1 MKKSITKEISDRFF
15 YLYKLTNVKK
25 DGSFDGFSED
35 MIAAIAKFN
44 ETMSQILNTD
54 SKIENKSEN
63 INLMRYS
70 SFIKVYEADDV
81 SESISKIQEWWN
93 NNMDIEKWLLS
104 KDDVEQL
111 KSDFDKKIEQTKDSI
126 IISDI
131 DPVIEICKIFN
142 RAHKLHTTQVIPSG
156 RNNGKVS
163 NMTFREYTSFGGGT

>member
-1 MKKSITKEISDRFF
+1 
-15 YLYKLTNVKK
+15 
-25 DGSFDGFSED
+25 
-35 MIAAIAKFN
+35 
-44 ETMSQILNTD
+44 
-54 SKIENKSEN
+54 
-63 INLMRYS
+63 
-70 SFIKVYEADDV
+70 
-81 SESISKIQEWWN
+81 
-93 NNMDIEKWLLS
+93 LS

-163 NMTFREYTSFGGGT
+163 NMTFESIHHLVVVL

>member
-35 MIAAIAKFN
+35 MIAIAKFN

-70 SFIKVYEADDV
+70 SFGI
-81 SESISKIQEWWN
+81 
-93 NNMDIEKWLLS
+93 
-104 KDDVEQL
+104 
-111 KSDFDKKIEQTKDSI
+111 
-126 IISDI
+126 
-131 DPVIEICKIFN
+131 
-142 RAHKLHTTQVIPSG
+142 
-156 RNNGKVS
+156 
-163 NMTFREYTSFGGGT
+163 

>member
-1 MKKSITKEISDRFF
+1 LKNG
-15 YLYKLTNVKK
+15 YC
-25 DGSFDGFSED
+25 G
-35 MIAAIAKFN
+35 
-44 ETMSQILNTD
+44 
-54 SKIENKSEN
+54 
-63 INLMRYS
+63 
-70 SFIKVYEADDV
+70 
-81 SESISKIQEWWN
+81 
-93 NNMDIEKWLLS
+93 

-163 NMTFREYTSFGGGT
+163 NMTFREYTSFGGGTLIMLVLVVDHIEIIRF